1 MDYTFT
7 FAVASQDKHVEVIG
21 TDLHSAAEKC
31 RQEFG
36 EEISLSS
43 VVPNDTTRVN
53 SFETT

>member
-1 MDYTFT
+1 MDFTFT
-7 FAVASQDKHVEVIG
+7 FAVSSQDKHVEVID